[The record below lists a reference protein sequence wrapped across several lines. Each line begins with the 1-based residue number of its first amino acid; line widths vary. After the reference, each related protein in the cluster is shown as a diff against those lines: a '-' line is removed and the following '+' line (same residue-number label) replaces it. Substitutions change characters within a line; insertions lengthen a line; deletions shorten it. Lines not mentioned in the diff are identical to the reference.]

1 MGKFSGLISS
11 AIFIGLFA
19 ILIYFCCRV
28 KRKGAV
34 LQRANNF
41 ENRAA
46 DGTTTVTILQQATPV
61 PGGGMGAYPTQS
73 YAPPMAAGVY
83 GPTTVPAGQSYP
95 PYPYPMANN
104 SNLPYPTN
112 GASGGMP
119 MPMPGHNAFQQSG
132 APYPMAPSAPNN
144 DDYDKPPAYE
154 DVIRQH

>member
-1 MGKFSGLISS
+1 M
-11 AIFIGLFA
+11 
-19 ILIYFCCRV
+19 
-28 KRKGAV
+28 
-34 LQRANNF
+34 
-41 ENRAA
+41 
-46 DGTTTVTILQQATPV
+46 TILQQATPV

-132 APYPMAPSAPNN
+132 APYPMGNYSKMICKYFQFFHQANP
-144 DDYDKPPAYE
+144 
-154 DVIRQH
+154 IIF